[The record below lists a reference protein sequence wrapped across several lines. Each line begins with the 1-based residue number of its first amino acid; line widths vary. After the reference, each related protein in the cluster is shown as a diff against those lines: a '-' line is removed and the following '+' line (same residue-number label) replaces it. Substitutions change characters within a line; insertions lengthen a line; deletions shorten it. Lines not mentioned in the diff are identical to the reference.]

1 MPTAESPQPIRAHLN
16 TRSGHHS
23 ARTLLTEVPTDGGV
37 PTAPM
42 WRNEL
47 APDSAVQVP
56 LSAGGPTGGCQQ
68 RCKRARTEAAPVQDG
83 WHKANYTRAYRLFGL
98 TGGPKEPIMHTQIFG
113 SWRWP
118 K

>member
-37 PTAPM
+37 PTAPR

-47 APDSAVQVP
+47 APDFAVQVDAF
-56 LSAGGPTGGCQQ
+56 LALVFGGVATVGRGAYRGVPTALISGP
-68 RCKRARTEAAPVQDG
+68 RTEAAPVQDG
-83 WHKANYTRAYRLFGL
+83 
-98 TGGPKEPIMHTQIFG
+98 
-113 SWRWP
+113 
-118 K
+118 